1 MDNKKNMIDQM
12 DDLFKFILKN
22 VDRSK
27 TSNKN
32 KTKIREEVKGLRSFV
47 VGARPARIAV
57 VGRRGAGKS
66 SLINAIFGEDRAE
79 VGDYKSQTGSGKW
92 YLFENDLGGIDIL
105 DTRGLGESH
114 QPEEAALTEDPV
126 EEVKRS
132 ISTKCPDVIL
142 FLCKGKE
149 AGARLDDDIKQLL
162 QLKKEITEQHS
173 YDVPIVGIVTQV
185 DELAPV
191 SASEPPFDHPK
202 KQENINATVSMLEE
216 KIGDIITSPVNVI
229 PVCAYIEFEDGQ
241 IAYDRRW
248 NIDLLLD
255 YLITE
260 LPKEAQVIIAKLS
273 KVKAVQKKLARNVGK
288 SVMTV
293 TGVVGAAPIPVADMP
308 VITGLQL
315 SMVGTIAMI
324 SGRKMNQ
331 KTIVQFLG
339 AMGVNVG
346 IGMALRTISRQL
358 VKIFPGAGSVI
369 SGTIASAG
377 TYALCEAAIT
387 FFIDKKSEEE
397 AKRVYENELNKEK

>member
-1 MDNKKNMIDQM
+1 
-12 DDLFKFILKN
+12 
-22 VDRSK
+22 
-27 TSNKN
+27 
-32 KTKIREEVKGLRSFV
+32 
-47 VGARPARIAV
+47 
-57 VGRRGAGKS
+57 
-66 SLINAIFGEDRAE
+66 
-79 VGDYKSQTGSGKW
+79 
-92 YLFENDLGGIDIL
+92 
-105 DTRGLGESH
+105 
-114 QPEEAALTEDPV
+114 
-126 EEVKRS
+126 
-132 ISTKCPDVIL
+132 
-142 FLCKGKE
+142 
-149 AGARLDDDIKQLL
+149 
-162 QLKKEITEQHS
+162 
-173 YDVPIVGIVTQV
+173 
-185 DELAPV
+185 
-191 SASEPPFDHPK
+191 
-202 KQENINATVSMLEE
+202 NATVSMLEE

-331 KTIVQFLG
+331 KTIVQLLG

-346 IGMALRTISRQL
+346 IGMALRTISNQL
-358 VKIFPGAGSVI
+358 VKIFAGAGKVI
-369 SGTIASAG
+369 AVTIETARS
-377 TYALCEAAIT
+377 
-387 FFIDKKSEEE
+387 
-397 AKRVYENELNKEK
+397 